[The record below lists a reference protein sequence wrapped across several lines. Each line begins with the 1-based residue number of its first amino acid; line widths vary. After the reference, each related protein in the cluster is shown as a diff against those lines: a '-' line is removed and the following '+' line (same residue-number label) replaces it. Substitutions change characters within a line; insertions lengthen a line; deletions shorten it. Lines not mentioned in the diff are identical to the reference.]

1 MRYSQTNMSSSLKA
15 KSKTDAKANERPGM
29 AAQALH
35 ADDHLHV
42 STDISP
48 PLHVSTNFRY
58 ASNPA
63 ELITARDLDVSPLLP
78 SLGPQN
84 VQRFKT
90 NLSPIP

>member
-1 MRYSQTNMSSSLKA
+1 MSPPLKA

-58 ASNPA
+58 VSNPE
-63 ELITARDLDVSPLLP
+63 ELITARDLDVSILLP
-78 SLGPQN
+78 SLEPQS
-84 VQRFKT
+84 VQKFET

>member
-1 MRYSQTNMSSSLKA
+1 MNSSLKA
-15 KSKTDAKANERPGM
+15 KGKTDAKANERLGM
-29 AAQALH
+29 AAHALH

-63 ELITARDLDVSPLLP
+63 ELITARDLDVSLLS
-78 SLGPQN
+78 SLQSQT

-90 NLSPIP
+90 NPSQIP

>member
-1 MRYSQTNMSSSLKA
+1 MSPPLKA
-15 KSKTDAKANERPGM
+15 TSKTDGKGHERPGM

-58 ASNPA
+58 VSNPA
-63 ELITARDLDVSPLLP
+63 DLITAHDLDVSLLLP
-78 SLGPQN
+78 SLRSHI
-84 VQRFKT
+84 VQKFDT
-90 NLSPIP
+90 NLFLIT

>member
-1 MRYSQTNMSSSLKA
+1 MSPPLKA
-15 KSKTDAKANERPGM
+15 KSKTDAKVNGRPGM

-58 ASNPA
+58 VSNPA
-63 ELITARDLDVSPLLP
+63 ELITARDLDVSLLLP
-78 SLGPQN
+78 SLEPQS
-84 VQRFKT
+84 VQKIET
-90 NLSPIP
+90 NLYPIP